1 MIQVLLHYR
10 KSIDLING
18 RKIIFEGKRV
28 DCKGYLTAKAS
39 LMKSKKNTNHS
50 QSGNNKNYKYD
61 ESEDL
66 ECEVYQEQY
75 DTFYDRADDRSID
88 YGYLNDFS
96 NPYEYF

>member
-1 MIQVLLHYR
+1 MD
-10 KSIDLING
+10 KFF
-18 RKIIFEGKRV
+18 FEGKRV
-28 DCKGYLTAKAS
+28 DYKGYLTAKAS
-39 LMKSKKNTNHS
+39 LMKGKKNTNHS
-50 QSGNNKNYKYD
+50 KYGNNKNNKSD

-66 ECEVYQEQY
+66 EYEVYQEQY